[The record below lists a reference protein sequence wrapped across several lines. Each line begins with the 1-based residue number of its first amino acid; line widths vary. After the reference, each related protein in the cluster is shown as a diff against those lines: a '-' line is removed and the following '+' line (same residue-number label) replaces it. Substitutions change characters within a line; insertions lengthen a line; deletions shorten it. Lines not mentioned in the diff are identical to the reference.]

1 MSEAGLKDV
10 LPVLGNWGKKVVV
23 VCMNKHNYKT
33 VYMDTDK
40 MNTYIPQEK
49 T

>member
-1 MSEAGLKDV
+1 MSKAGPKDV
-10 LPVLGNWGKKVVV
+10 FPVFGNWGKKVV

-33 VYMDTDK
+33 VYMDNDK

-49 T
+49 I